1 MITKAE
7 AERKVKY
14 VKDAFLFS
22 LGAYALATKEPT
34 ASQLMNKSVRI
45 SDNNKEIF
53 VLSIDDIPPKST
65 ISYEVKFRGA
75 LDNHN
80 AEMFVRQTFLYM
92 IQETFEAIKR
102 YSESNGKFELFKSA
116 EWYSFARHLRH
127 AIGHG
132 GRWKMDPG
140 VKDLPTTFRNKTIT
154 LDMNGTDI
162 GDFVS
167 WLYGQQLCAAMMVWL
182 GEN

>member
-1 MITKAE
+1 MPTKVE

-22 LGAYALATKEPT
+22 LGAYALATREPI
-34 ASQLMNKSVRI
+34 ASELMNKKVRI
-45 SDNNKEIF
+45 SDNNQDIF
-53 VLSIDDIPPKST
+53 VLSEGEMPPKST
-65 ISYEVKFRGA
+65 ISFEVKFRGA
-75 LDNHN
+75 LNNHN
-80 AEMFVRQTFLYM
+80 AETFVRQTFLYM
-92 IQETFEAIKR
+92 IQETFEVIKR
-102 YSESNGKFELFKSA
+102 YAELGGKSEIFKSA
-116 EWYSFARHLRH
+116 EWYPFARHLRN

-132 GRWKMDPG
+132 GRWKIDPG

-154 LDMNGTDI
+154 LDMNGAEI

-167 WLYGQQLCAAMMVWL
+167 WLHGQQLCAAMEIWL